1 MYLGEWIRAYSA
13 GGVSF
18 RTSGGRVR
26 VGHAQA
32 HHASPPSA
40 TATFTRSA
48 FTRIDVIC
56 TSSTDDSCPLSSFK
70 CPDSSLLSWSAV
82 IGALSCTSIGV
93 NRPQP
98 GVVVA
103 YHRDRG
109 EDPIDPRVDASV
121 ADFFDSDI
129 EQYGYLFTDE
139 GEWLVKGDGD
149 PVPLPYVLSGTVF
162 IN

>member
-1 MYLGEWIRAYSA
+1 MA
-13 GGVSF
+13 
-18 RTSGGRVR
+18 
-26 VGHAQA
+26 
-32 HHASPPSA
+32 
-40 TATFTRSA
+40 TRS
-48 FTRIDVIC
+48 RIAMEC
-56 TSSTDDSCPLSSFK
+56 TDASGNKIVKSIYCHWDGYPEGVGATLQKHYLDREKVAALIELGAI
-70 CPDSSLLSWSAV
+70 SSLEKEVAPTGPHSFD
-82 IGALSCTSIGV
+82 
-93 NRPQP
+93 RPQP

-121 ADFFDSDI
+121 SDFFNSDI

>member
-1 MYLGEWIRAYSA
+1 MA
-13 GGVSF
+13 
-18 RTSGGRVR
+18 
-26 VGHAQA
+26 
-32 HHASPPSA
+32 
-40 TATFTRSA
+40 TRSRIGMECTDA
-48 FTRIDVIC
+48 FGNKFVKSIYCHWDGYPEGVGATLQKHYLDREKVAALIELGAI
-56 TSSTDDSCPLSSFK
+56 
-70 CPDSSLLSWSAV
+70 SSLEKEVAPTGPHSFD
-82 IGALSCTSIGV
+82 
-93 NRPQP
+93 RPQP

-121 ADFFDSDI
+121 SDFFNSDI

>member
-1 MYLGEWIRAYSA
+1 MA
-13 GGVSF
+13 
-18 RTSGGRVR
+18 
-26 VGHAQA
+26 
-32 HHASPPSA
+32 
-40 TATFTRSA
+40 TRS
-48 FTRIDVIC
+48 RIAMEC
-56 TSSTDDSCPLSSFK
+56 T
-70 CPDSSLLSWSAV
+70 DSSGNKIVKSIYCHFDGYPEGVGQKLQDHYLDREKVAAL
-82 IGALSCTSIGV
+82 IELGAISFLEKEVAPTGPHSFDS
-93 NRPQP
+93 PQP

-129 EQYGYLFTDE
+129 EQYGYLFTEE

-149 PVPLPYVLSGTVF
+149 PVPLPYVLSGTVD